1 MWRALGEC
9 IEALSPTFGS
19 VVKGCA
25 VGALALVLILDA
37 SVQEFAELVSLSSNA
52 RRERFNLP
60 AACTPT
66 VSAVKSTGPS
76 SSRLTVF
83 VDCGAGT
90 ARDSQS
96 GDPVSWKDK

>member
-1 MWRALGEC
+1 MGRAFWKR
-9 IEALSPTFGS
+9 IEARSPIFAD
-19 VVKGCA
+19 VAKGCA

-37 SVQEFAELVSLSSNA
+37 SVQEFAELVSLSGNA

-60 AACTPT
+60 TACTPT
-66 VSAVKSTGPS
+66 VSAVKSAGST

-90 ARDSQS
+90 PISNQS
-96 GDPVSWKDK
+96 TDPVSWKDK